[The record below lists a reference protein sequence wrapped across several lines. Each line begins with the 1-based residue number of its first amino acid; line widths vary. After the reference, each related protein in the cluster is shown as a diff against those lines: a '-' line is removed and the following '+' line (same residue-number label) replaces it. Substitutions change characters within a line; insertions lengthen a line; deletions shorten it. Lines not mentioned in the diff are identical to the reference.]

1 MTNFIDLLG
10 QGLHKGFV
18 DKESEAMA
26 DYQPKLLLNTKSRTV
41 LDDLQRDLQNCDE
54 FWFSVA
60 FLTTDGLAALIETL
74 KELGLKGITGKILV
88 SEYLHFTKPE
98 ALKKLL
104 KLNHIQSRIV
114 KHELGFHQ
122 KGYMFRSGDQHS
134 IIIGSSNLTASAL
147 QVNSELNIR
156 LTATGESQ
164 IIEDVIDEFKSAF
177 EQAQILDLAYIEE
190 YEEMFV
196 ETEYRMAER
205 LSRNKMESAELVPNK
220 MQEDALVRLSHQRAF
235 GISKSLI
242 ISATA
247 TGKTILSAFDVKQTG
262 AQRCL
267 FVVHRRNIAIK
278 AMDEFKKVFGY
289 SKTMGLYSGD
299 QKEKDADFVF
309 ATIQTISRD
318 QDLNNFKS
326 DDFDYIIIDETH
338 RAGAPTYQKFMDYFR
353 PDFMLGMTA
362 TPERGDN
369 FDIFAAFDHN
379 IAYEIRL
386 NGAMENKLVCPFH
399 YYGVTD
405 ITVNGQTLEEDS
417 DFNLLVDE
425 ERVSRIIEKVEFYG
439 TDDGV
444 TRGLIFCSRVAEAAE
459 LSALFNLRGYR
470 TKYLSGDHSE
480 EDRQQAIELL
490 QSNDSDEKLDYIFA
504 VDIFNE
510 GIDIPRI
517 NQVVMLRPTD
527 SAIIFVQQL
536 GRGLRLHEDKEYLTV
551 IDFIGNYKNSYLV
564 PIALFGDTTYNKD
577 NLRKLL
583 SSGSTPIPGS
593 STINFDEI
601 SKQRVFDSID
611 ATNMSILRDLRRD
624 YIYLKS
630 MLGRIP
636 MMMDFLEYG
645 SRDPYSFIDNKK
657 SYYNFVIG
665 EEKANEFEL
674 DRDSVKLLECFSLH
688 INNAVRIEESI
699 LLLELLDQ
707 EQVSVN
713 KFKEQ
718 VYNRVGYYPSN
729 ETVLSC
735 LNNLNFG
742 FMMERE
748 SNNSKMLPIG
758 ELYGFNIA
766 TLTNDIIQMG
776 PTLKGSLQN
785 KVFTRFLRDNTNY
798 SIKEYMDNYDR
809 EKFRNGFSLYRKYE
823 RKDIFRILNWDQN
836 PVAQNVGGYILS
848 SDKTQF
854 PIFVTYEK
862 ASDISDTTKYEDH
875 FVSQTEFAWMS
886 KSRRTISSPEIIWL
900 QEYSTAK
907 RIPLFIKKSDNEGID
922 FYYMGDLKPDIASIE
937 QDVFGGTNIVKVN
950 YAIVPPVEDSLY
962 QYLTG

>member
-26 DYQPKLLLNTKSRTV
+26 DYQPKLLLNTKARTV

-190 YEEMFV
+190 YEAMFV

-205 LSRNKMESAELVPNK
+205 LSRKKMDSAELVPNK
-220 MQEDALVRLSHQRAF
+220 MQEDALLRLSHQRAF
-235 GISKSLI
+235 GINKSLI

-278 AMDEFKKVFGY
+278 AMDEFKKVFGS

-299 QKEKDADFVF
+299 QKEKDADFLF

-444 TRGLIFCSRVAEAAE
+444 IRGLIFCSRVAEAAE

-490 QSNDSDEKLDYIFA
+490 QSNDIDEKLDYIFA

-551 IDFIGNYKNSYLV
+551 IDFIGNYKNSYLI

-611 ATNMSILRDLRRD
+611 ATNMSLLRDLRED
-624 YIYLKS
+624 YNNLKN

-645 SRDPYSFIDNKK
+645 SRDPGNFINNKK

-665 EEKANEFEL
+665 EEHANEFAL

-688 INNAVRIEESI
+688 INNKSRIEDSV
-699 LLLELLDQ
+699 LLLDLL
-707 EQVSVN
+707 EEGQVSAY
-713 KFKEQ
+713 KFKEN
-718 VYNRVGYYPSN
+718 VHKHVSYYPSD
-729 ETVLSC
+729 ETLLSC
-735 LNNLNFG
+735 VNSLNFR
-742 FMMERE
+742 FHQEKE
-748 SNNSKMLPIG
+748 SGNKSKFKPIG
-758 ELYGFNIA
+758 ELHGFEIA
-766 TLTNDIIQMG
+766 TLRDDVIHIG
-776 PTLKGSLQN
+776 PTLKDCIRN
-785 KVFTRFLRDNTNY
+785 EIFTRFLRDNTEY
-798 SIKEYMDNYDR
+798 SIKEYMKAYESGEFYD
-809 EKFRNGFSLYRKYE
+809 GFILGKTYE
-823 RKDIFRILNWDQN
+823 RKDIFRILHWDRNSNSQE
-836 PVAQNVGGYILS
+836 GYVFNKS
-848 SDKTQF
+848 KTKL
-854 PIFVTYEK
+854 PIFVTYKK
-862 ASDISDTTKYEDH
+862 ASNISDTTRYEDR
-875 FVSQTEFAWMS
+875 FISQTHFEWMS
-886 KSRRTISSPEIIWL
+886 TSGRTVSSPEIKWL
-900 QEYSTAK
+900 QEYSSAN
-907 RIPLFIKKSDNEGID
+907 RIPLFIKKSQKGDA
-922 FYYMGDLKPDIASIE
+922 YYVGDLKPDIDSIE
-937 QDVFGGTNIVKVN
+937 QDSLNGKNVVRVKFS
-950 YAIVPPVEDSLY
+950 ISPPVEDGLY
-962 QYLTG
+962 EYLTG